1 MPDINHDEIGAIL
14 GRRRAAKLELQK
26 MAKKIEEDW
35 GNLARLPPNIARSW
49 HVVRAYIRDCI
60 WIHWPVPLIA
70 PDWKSIANAEAH
82 FESFTRKIKENDHWK
97 DIAFPLADFCSAW
110 DLARKDFTSELLEWA
125 PESQASLSWRRFVV
139 YPELLFEEETTMPDK
154 PSLCSVNVIAY
165 DDSTRFYGICYTG
178 STRALPEELKHLDLN
193 EVATG
198 DLAAIQEL
206 RSKVASNFS
215 VFKDAQERGHAI
227 FRSLASEPSGP
238 QSTSL
243 QSTSSVQ
250 STSSRS
256 TSSDSDASDR

>member
-35 GNLARLPPNIARSW
+35 GNLARLPPDIARSW
-49 HVVRAYIRDCI
+49 QVVQAYIRDCI

-70 PDWKSIANAEAH
+70 PDWKTIANAEAQ
-82 FESFTRKIKENDHWK
+82 FESFTRKIRETDHWK
-97 DIAFPLADFCSAW
+97 EISFPLADFCSAW
-110 DLARKDFTSELLEWA
+110 DLARKDFMSELVEWA
-125 PESQASLSWRRFVV
+125 PESQASLAWCRFVV

-165 DDSTRFYGICYTG
+165 DDSTRIYGICYTG

-198 DLAAIQEL
+198 DLVAISDL
-206 RSKVASNFS
+206 RSKVRTNIS
-215 VFKDAQERGHAI
+215 VFKKAQERALAM
-227 FRSLASEPSGP
+227 FRLPASGPPDP

-250 STSSRS
+250 STLSRS
-256 TSSDSDASDR
+256 TSSDSDATDR